1 MALPKTKQN
10 KNITISK
17 TEFNTISEFIFTFE
31 QSENHLVCPVQK
43 TSKLNVKHS
52 IDASEKDII
61 KNMVRTAINS
71 LTKEEQMNLVK
82 ISSCS
87 FYFDEYPKDIQSKLK
102 TALTWF
108 SGSWYF
114 HIDQRTEIENEII
127 KENPVIARNI
137 YKFIG

>member
-1 MALPKTKQN
+1 MN
-10 KNITISK
+10 NITITK
-17 TEFNTISEFIFTFE
+17 TEFNTITEFIFTFE
-31 QSENHLVCPVQK
+31 QSENHLICPVQK
-43 TSKLNVKHS
+43 TKTLNVKHS

-61 KNMVRTAINS
+61 KNMVRTAINV

-87 FYFDEYPKDIQSKLK
+87 FYFDEYPKEIQNKLK

-108 SGSWYF
+108 IGSWYF

-137 YKFIG
+137 YRFRG

>member
-1 MALPKTKQN
+1 M
-10 KNITISK
+10 KNITVTK
-17 TEFNTISEFIFTFE
+17 TEFNTVTEFIFTFE
-31 QSENHLVCPVQK
+31 QSENHLPSPVQK
-43 TSKLNVKHS
+43 TATLNVKHS

-61 KNMVRTAINS
+61 NNMLITSINV

-87 FYFDEYPKDIQSKLK
+87 FYFDEYPKEIQRKLK

-108 SGSWYF
+108 IGSWYF
-114 HIDQRTEIENEII
+114 HIDQRSVIENELI

-137 YKFIG
+137 YRFRG

>member
-1 MALPKTKQN
+1 M

-17 TEFNTISEFIFTFE
+17 TEFNTVTEFIFSFE
-31 QSENHLVCPVQK
+31 QSENHLPSPIQK
-43 TSKLNVKHS
+43 TATLSVKHS
-52 IDASEKDII
+52 INASEKDII
-61 KNMVRTAINS
+61 KNIVRTAINV

-87 FYFDEYPKDIQSKLK
+87 FYFDEYPKEIQNKLT

-108 SGSWYF
+108 IGSWYF
-114 HIDQRTEIENEII
+114 HIDQRSVIENELI

-137 YKFIG
+137 YRFTG

>member
-1 MALPKTKQN
+1 M
-10 KNITISK
+10 KNITITK
-17 TEFNTISEFIFTFE
+17 TEFNTVTEFIFSFE
-31 QSENHLVCPVQK
+31 QSENHLPSPVQK
-43 TSKLNVKHS
+43 TVTLNVKHS

-61 KNMVRTAINS
+61 KNMVRTAINV

-87 FYFDEYPKDIQSKLK
+87 FYFDEYPKEIRSKLK

-108 SGSWYF
+108 IGSWYF

-137 YKFIG
+137 YRFRGI

>member
-1 MALPKTKQN
+1 MKK
-10 KNITISK
+10 ITVTK
-17 TEFNTISEFIFTFE
+17 TEFNTITEFIFTFE
-31 QSENHLVCPVQK
+31 QSENHLPSPVQK
-43 TSKLNVKHS
+43 TATLNVKHS

-71 LTKEEQMNLVK
+71 LSKVEQMNLVK

-87 FYFDEYPKDIQSKLK
+87 FYLDEYPKKIQSKLK

-108 SGSWYF
+108 IGSWYF
-114 HIDQRTEIENEII
+114 HIDQRSVIENELI

-137 YKFIG
+137 YRFRG

>member
-1 MALPKTKQN
+1 M

-43 TSKLNVKHS
+43 TSRLNVKHS

-61 KNMVRTAINS
+61 KNMVRTAIND
-71 LTKEEQMNLVK
+71 LTKEQQMNLVK

-114 HIDQRTEIENEII
+114 HIDQRSEIENEII

-137 YKFIG
+137 YRFRG

>member
-1 MALPKTKQN
+1 M
-10 KNITISK
+10 KNITVTK
-17 TEFNTISEFIFTFE
+17 TEFNTVTEFIFTFE
-31 QSENHLVCPVQK
+31 QSENHLPSPVQK
-43 TSKLNVKHS
+43 TVTLNVKHS

-61 KNMVRTAINS
+61 KNMVRTAINV

-87 FYFDEYPKDIQSKLK
+87 FYFDEYPKEIQSKLK

-108 SGSWYF
+108 IGSWYF
-114 HIDQRTEIENEII
+114 HIDQRSVIENELI

-137 YKFIG
+137 YRFRG

>member
-1 MALPKTKQN
+1 MKK
-10 KNITISK
+10 ITVTK
-17 TEFNTISEFIFTFE
+17 TEFTTVTEFIFTFE
-31 QSENHLVCPVQK
+31 QSENHLPSPVQK
-43 TSKLNVKHS
+43 TITLNVKHS

-61 KNMVRTAINS
+61 KNMVRTAINV

-87 FYFDEYPKDIQSKLK
+87 FYFDEYPKEIQNKLK
-102 TALTWF
+102 TALTWYM
-108 SGSWYF
+108 GSWYF

-137 YKFIG
+137 YRFRG

>member
-1 MALPKTKQN
+1 MKK
-10 KNITISK
+10 ITVTK
-17 TEFNTISEFIFTFE
+17 TEFNTITEFIFSFE
-31 QSENHLVCPVQK
+31 QSENHLPSPVQK
-43 TSKLNVKHS
+43 TVTLNVKHS

-61 KNMVRTAINS
+61 KNMVRTAINV

-87 FYFDEYPKDIQSKLK
+87 FYFDEYPKEIQSKLK

-108 SGSWYF
+108 IGSWYF
-114 HIDQRTEIENEII
+114 HIDQRSVIENELI

-137 YKFIG
+137 YRFRG

>member
-1 MALPKTKQN
+1 M

-31 QSENHLVCPVQK
+31 QSENHLPSPVQK
-43 TSKLNVKHS
+43 TSTLNVKNS

-61 KNMVRTAINS
+61 KNMVRTAIND
-71 LTKEEQMNLVK
+71 LTKEQQMNLVK

-87 FYFDEYPKDIQSKLK
+87 FYFDEYPKNIQSKLK

-137 YKFIG
+137 YRFRG

>member
-1 MALPKTKQN
+1 M
-10 KNITISK
+10 KNITITK
-17 TEFNTISEFIFTFE
+17 TEFNTVTEFIFSFE
-31 QSENHLVCPVQK
+31 QSENHLPSPVQK
-43 TSKLNVKHS
+43 TVTLNVKHS

-61 KNMVRTAINS
+61 KNMVRTAINV

-87 FYFDEYPKDIQSKLK
+87 FYFDEYPKEIQSKLK

-108 SGSWYF
+108 IGSWYF
-114 HIDQRTEIENEII
+114 HIDQRSVIENELI

-137 YKFIG
+137 YRFRG

>member
-1 MALPKTKQN
+1 M
-10 KNITISK
+10 KNITITK
-17 TEFNTISEFIFTFE
+17 TEFNTVTEFIFSFE
-31 QSENHLVCPVQK
+31 QSENHLPSPVQK
-43 TSKLNVKHS
+43 TVTLNVKHS

-61 KNMVRTAINS
+61 KNMVRTAINV

-87 FYFDEYPKDIQSKLK
+87 FYFDEYPKEIRSKLK

-108 SGSWYF
+108 IGSWYF
-114 HIDQRTEIENEII
+114 HIDQRSVIENELI

-137 YKFIG
+137 YRFRGI